1 MGTLN
6 VRGCGMDE
14 KKCMI
19 ADMFK
24 ERKMD
29 VLVLNETKV
38 KGKRETEW
46 EGERVVVSGVDER
59 CRAREGVAV
68 MIKRKLWG
76 KVSEYK
82 CVSSR
87 LMWMRMKVAGEGV
100 VIVGAYGPG
109 MEKSENERETFWEML
124 NECLSGFRENE
135 RIILLGDLNAKV
147 GDHEREGVL
156 GRYGVPG
163 MNENGE
169 RLVEVC
175 TERRLIVGNT
185 WFQKKLIAK
194 YTREGENGQERS
206 LIDYVI
212 VDEKSKKLLEDV
224 NVYRGAAKGMSDHY
238 LVEAKVRMRGFCKG
252 GRERVAYK
260 RVVKV
265 SELEK
270 VEVREEF
277 KRLLRNEWERVRNA
291 RILSVEEEWEL
302 FKSAILRCAATVCGY
317 KSIGRKRKGSAW
329 WDDEVRTLVK
339 EKRKLFEVLVADRS
353 ERNREVYRRKNREV
367 KVAVREKKNSID
379 QRDGE
384 RMSRNFRENKKL
396 YWNDVNRKRNVRDE
410 MNMRVKDSEG
420 NVLMEPNAVKSRW
433 NEYFECLLNVDDGR
447 RAQLTEDGIERGNE
461 DLDVE
466 FEVSLEE
473 VIKAVKKL
481 KKGKSP
487 GIDGITSEMLIYGG
501 ESLLKWLTRVCN
513 VCVAEEEVPVDWMRA
528 IIVPI
533 YKGKGD
539 RNECKN
545 YRGISLLS
553 IPGKV
558 YGRIIIERVRV
569 LTEGMIGEEQCGFR
583 SGRGCVDQVF
593 VMKQMSEKFVDKGRC
608 LYVAYMDLEKAYDRI
623 DREAMWHVLSIY
635 GINGKLLKA
644 VQSFYER
651 SEACVR
657 VCREEGDWFRVRV
670 GLRQGCV
677 MSPWLF
683 NLFMDGVM
691 KEVRERAGD
700 VGVTL
705 CDSQRNEEWKVEWL
719 MFADDT
725 VLLGDSEEKLNRLV
739 QEFGSV
745 CQRRKLTVNEGKS
758 KVMRVGKNGEVNE
771 VNVNMNDRRMEE
783 VETYR
788 YLGVDVSSEGGMEE
802 EVNHRITEARKA
814 WGALKDVWKKRHI
827 SNEAKVGMYEG
838 IIEPTLLY
846 GCETWV
852 MKKRDRKR
860 IEAVEMNCLRNIC
873 GVRRIDRV
881 SNAEIRRRCG
891 KSGGVSQKMDQG
903 VLRWFGHVERMGD
916 ERLAR
921 RVYESHVRGTRR
933 RGRPRK
939 CWMNGVNEL
948 LERKGMSIQEA
959 KVSVQ
964 DRSAWRSIC
973 RGV

>member
-1 MGTLN
+1 M
-6 VRGCGMDE
+6 
-14 KKCMI
+14 
-19 ADMFK
+19 
-24 ERKMD
+24 
-29 VLVLNETKV
+29 
-38 KGKRETEW
+38 
-46 EGERVVVSGVDER
+46 
-59 CRAREGVAV
+59 
-68 MIKRKLWG
+68 
-76 KVSEYK
+76 
-82 CVSSR
+82 
-87 LMWMRMKVAGEGV
+87 
-100 VIVGAYGPG
+100 
-109 MEKSENERETFWEML
+109 
-124 NECLSGFRENE
+124 
-135 RIILLGDLNAKV
+135 
-147 GDHEREGVL
+147 
-156 GRYGVPG
+156 
-163 MNENGE
+163 
-169 RLVEVC
+169 
-175 TERRLIVGNT
+175 
-185 WFQKKLIAK
+185 
-194 YTREGENGQERS
+194 
-206 LIDYVI
+206 
-212 VDEKSKKLLEDV
+212 
-224 NVYRGAAKGMSDHY
+224 
-238 LVEAKVRMRGFCKG
+238 
-252 GRERVAYK
+252 
-260 RVVKV
+260 
-265 SELEK
+265 
-270 VEVREEF
+270 
-277 KRLLRNEWERVRNA
+277 
-291 RILSVEEEWEL
+291 
-302 FKSAILRCAATVCGY
+302 
-317 KSIGRKRKGSAW
+317 
-329 WDDEVRTLVK
+329 
-339 EKRKLFEVLVADRS
+339 
-353 ERNREVYRRKNREV
+353 
-367 KVAVREKKNSID
+367 
-379 QRDGE
+379 
-384 RMSRNFRENKKL
+384 
-396 YWNDVNRKRNVRDE
+396 
-410 MNMRVKDSEG
+410 
-420 NVLMEPNAVKSRW
+420 
-433 NEYFECLLNVDDGR
+433 
-447 RAQLTEDGIERGNE
+447 
-461 DLDVE
+461 
-466 FEVSLEE
+466 
-473 VIKAVKKL
+473 
-481 KKGKSP
+481 
-487 GIDGITSEMLIYGG
+487 
-501 ESLLKWLTRVCN
+501 
-513 VCVAEEEVPVDWMRA
+513 
-528 IIVPI
+528 
-533 YKGKGD
+533 
-539 RNECKN
+539 
-545 YRGISLLS
+545 
-553 IPGKV
+553 
-558 YGRIIIERVRV
+558 
-569 LTEGMIGEEQCGFR
+569 
-583 SGRGCVDQVF
+583 
-593 VMKQMSEKFVDKGRC
+593 
-608 LYVAYMDLEKAYDRI
+608 
-623 DREAMWHVLSIY
+623 
-635 GINGKLLKA
+635 
-644 VQSFYER
+644 QSFYER

-705 CDSQRNEEWKVEWL
+705 CDSRRNEEWKVEWL

-846 GCETWV
+846 GCKTWV